1 MRSEK
6 RVRVVVIASMLVAFA
21 CTAHEEEEAELHPS
35 VAVGSIVV
43 EPRAFTETID
53 AIGTVEVRA
62 GHFAALSAPAPTRV
76 TAVSTAVGAR
86 VRRGATLIT
95 LERAVFEAAA
105 SSAEAALTSAQQAFD
120 RAERLVQAGIAPRRD
135 LDQAAAE
142 LAVAKSNLVSA
153 RRAVDLAALKS
164 PINGVVT
171 RLNAPL
177 GAAVDESQVL
187 VEIADPQ
194 AIDAVIQVTPAD
206 AARLRVG
213 ATVSLGAQGEGD
225 EVAAVANGRVVDI
238 SGVVDSATRSVAVRV
253 RPTGAAHVMRIGES
267 VPALI
272 TVAVHQRAIVVP
284 VEALVPEGD
293 SFRVFVVDSESV
305 AHVREVTVGARH
317 AKEAM
322 IIEGLKPG
330 ERVVTSGAYG
340 IDEGTKVLPP
350 RPKP

>member
-1 MRSEK
+1 MRNER
-6 RVRVVVIASMLVAFA
+6 RVCFPRVAAIALAATAFA
-21 CTAHEEEEAELHPS
+21 CSAPGEEEAELHPS
-35 VAVGSIVV
+35 VSVGSIVV
-43 EPRAFTETID
+43 QPRAFTETID

-62 GHFAALSAPAPTRV
+62 GHAAALSAPAPTRV
-76 TAVSTAVGAR
+76 TSVLTAVGER
-86 VRRGATLIT
+86 VRKGAALVE

-105 SSAEAALTSAQQAFD
+105 SSAEAALTSAQQAYD
-120 RAERLVQAGIAPRRD
+120 RANRLVQAGIAPKRD

-142 LAVAKSNLVSA
+142 LAVARSNLVSA
-153 RRAVDLAALKS
+153 RRAVDLAVLRS

-194 AIDAVIQVTPAD
+194 SIDVVLQVTPSD
-206 AARLRVG
+206 AARLRVR
-213 ATVSLGAQGEGD
+213 ASVALGAQGEGD
-225 EVAAVANGRVVDI
+225 EGATPGRVVDI
-238 SGVVDSATRSVAVRV
+238 SGVVDTATRSVAVRV
-253 RPTGAAHVMRIGES
+253 RPVGATHAMRIGES
-267 VPALI
+267 VPAVI

-293 SFRVFVVDSESV
+293 GFRVFVVDSDSV
-305 AHVREVTVGARH
+305 AHVRPVTVKARRGS
-317 AKEAM
+317 EAM
-322 IIEGLKPG
+322 ITEGLKPG

-350 RPKP
+350 KP